1 MLYLKTVK
9 LLTYNSLQPKEHEVL
24 SLWLH
29 FTMTCSVN
37 AARTM
42 RREEALLAGHAQ
54 MFHAMKKVS
63 RYYVVLHPLWFWR

>member
-9 LLTYNSLQPKEHEVL
+9 LLTYSSLQPKEHEVL
-24 SLWLH
+24 LLLH

-37 AARTM
+37 AARTT

-54 MFHAMKKVS
+54 MFHAMKKDS
-63 RYYVVLHPLWFWR
+63 RYYVELHPLWFWR